1 LGGEDSETEIVFI
14 RTHST
19 NQPFNKS
26 TIQLS
31 NTQLTPIPPYIVPM
45 IAFLKGRFERKTP
58 SFVHMDVNGVGYELQ
73 ISLHTYSKIQDLE
86 EGILQTHLLVREDA
100 HLLFG
105 FSETGEKE
113 MFLQLIAISG
123 IGANTARVMLSYMK
137 PDELSRAI
145 VQGNVKALEAIKG
158 IGRKTAERIVVELR
172 DKLARQPLD
181 TGVNISG
188 WKGNTLQSDA
198 LNALIALGINR
209 QAADSAIQKVL
220 ETDPGAGV
228 ELLIKKA
235 LQIL

>member
-1 LGGEDSETEIVFI
+1 
-14 RTHST
+14 
-19 NQPFNKS
+19 
-26 TIQLS
+26 
-31 NTQLTPIPPYIVPM
+31 M
-45 IAFLKGRFERKTP
+45 IAFLTGNFIKKTP
-58 SFVHMDVNGVGYELQ
+58 SYIHIDVNGVGYEVQ
-73 ISLHTYSKIQDLE
+73 ISLNTYSHIQEKEKGTLV
-86 EGILQTHLLVREDA
+86 THLIVREDA

-105 FSETGEKE
+105 FADAAEKE

-145 VQGNVKALEAIKG
+145 IQGNAKQLEGIKG

-172 DKLARQPLD
+172 DKLSKQPIETDL
-181 TGVNISG
+181 NISLS
-188 WKGNTLQSDA
+188 KGNTLTNDA

-209 QAADSAIQKVL
+209 QAADQAIHKVL
-220 ETDPGAGV
+220 AQDPGAGI